1 MTSVKNLN
9 SGPFFQASEGGRKE
23 GRGGVRGSGWEQEG
37 EGLARAV
44 GGEGVGHNLPTETT
58 QTIQT
63 TLVTQ
68 PYPDH
73 GLGRIREATRTT
85 RTMVWVDFGNLPGPW
100 SG

>member
-1 MTSVKNLN
+1 M
-9 SGPFFQASEGGRKE
+9 
-23 GRGGVRGSGWEQEG
+23 RGSGWEQEG

-63 TLVTQ
+63 TLATQ
-68 PYPDH
+68 TYPDH
-73 GLGRIREATRTT
+73 SLGRIREATRTT
-85 RTMVWVDFGNLPGPW
+85 RTMVWVTLSGRTYPDYPDLPRPW